1 MLTALLLS
9 LATQLLA
16 QHWVPKSPI
25 PLPAPAE
32 GLESLVA
39 ATWGDGFYLL
49 DGLSLEVVSIDGRGV
64 LQRRFGGWGDGP
76 LSLDFPRDLAVAEN
90 SVFVLDQGRHQV
102 LRLDARLN
110 PVSSTPLPD
119 DQFPAVFAR
128 DARQRFWVIFENRA
142 GLHLFDDQGT
152 LLDVV
157 GDETSGTAAILHPTL
172 IAVSP
177 NEVAV
182 WDAVESSISI
192 LHLSGQQRRRLPLE
206 WGGALRAMVWSDR
219 HLMLAADHALLQ
231 FDPADG
237 TVRPLALSE
246 DAIDLAYRSPTLYG
260 LVASGAVH
268 AFQST
273 P

>member
-1 MLTALLLS
+1 M
-9 LATQLLA
+9 A
-16 QHWVPKSPI
+16 QQWVAKGSI

-32 GLESLVA
+32 GLVSLVA
-39 ATWGDGFYLL
+39 STWSEGFFLL
-49 DGLSLEVVSIDGRGV
+49 DGLSLEVLSVDGQGDLR
-64 LQRRFGGWGDGP
+64 RRFGGWGDGP

-110 PVSSTPLPD
+110 PVSRTPLPED
-119 DQFPAVFAR
+119 YFPALFAR
-128 DARQRFWVIFENRA
+128 DARQRFWVVFENRA

-157 GDETSGTAAILHPTL
+157 GDEASGSAAILHPTL
-172 IAVSP
+172 IAASP

-182 WDAVESSISI
+182 WDAMDRSISI
-192 LHLSGQQRRRLPLE
+192 LHLSGRQRRRLPLE
-206 WGGALRAMVWSDR
+206 WEGAVRAMVWSDE
-219 HLMLAADHALLQ
+219 HLILAADNALLQ

-246 DAIDLAYRSPTLYG
+246 NAIDLAYRSSTLYG
-260 LVASGAVH
+260 LVPSGAVH
-268 AFQST
+268 AFHST